1 MTFDLPMGRS
11 QPRAWRWAVA
21 TIVAVVLS
29 LVACA
34 VLVVW
39 GKAVFP
45 STDGYAHYAFADYGK
60 LTIIGVVLACLAW
73 PAVTLISSRA
83 VRPFLLLTVVVTI
96 VGLAPD
102 AYILSRGQSP
112 QAVLILVLM
121 HVALALITFPALVF
135 LAPQRTRGAAPARVG
150 SRARS

>member
-21 TIVAVVLS
+21 TIVAVLLS

-34 VLVVW
+34 VLVVI
-39 GKAVFP
+39 GRAVFP
-45 STDGYAHYAFADYGK
+45 ATAGYEHYAFADYGK

-102 AYILSRGQSP
+102 AYILYRGQSA

-121 HVALALITFPALVF
+121 HIALALVTFPALVL
-135 LAPQRTRGAAPARVG
+135 LAPQRSRDDAAAPIGR
-150 SRARS
+150 RARS